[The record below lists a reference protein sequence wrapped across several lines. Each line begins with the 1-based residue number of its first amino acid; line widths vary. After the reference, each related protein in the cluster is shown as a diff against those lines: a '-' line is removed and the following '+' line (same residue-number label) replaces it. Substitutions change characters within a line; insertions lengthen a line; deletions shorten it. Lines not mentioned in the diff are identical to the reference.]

1 MKQDNDLYESWKY
14 DYTETN
20 EFPNYGGLTVKSPLM
35 VTFVICPK
43 HGKHHHTISSTIPGH
58 EGFWC
63 QLCWLEML
71 GEPLEAVEEPFEWPK
86 DGE

>member
-1 MKQDNDLYESWKY
+1 MKQDKDLYESWAY

-20 EFPNYGGLTVKSPLM
+20 QFDDSGRLKVGSLLT
-35 VTFVICPK
+35 TFVICPK

-71 GEPLEAVEEPFEWPK
+71 GEPLEAVQEPFEWK
-86 DGE
+86 NQ